1 MNGIQV
7 AIVHNFFISIF
18 NLEITSKNSCWKKT
32 NKIYFSFI
40 WMPNKEV
47 YVSPYFLTL
56 VSSKTNSHNDNPL
69 EWWMVFTVA
78 NWIENKILVI
88 KND

>member
-18 NLEITSKNSCWKKT
+18 NLEITSKNSCWKKN
-32 NKIYFSFI
+32 NKNLFFFCLNA
-40 WMPNKEV
+40 NKV
-47 YVSPYFLTL
+47 IYVSPW
-56 VSSKTNSHNDNPL
+56 SSKINSHNDNPL
-69 EWWMVFTVA
+69 EWWMVFNIA
-78 NWIENKILVI
+78 NWIENKVLII